1 MSDLGTYAG
10 ASKPLVTVAL
20 SVFNGGPVLELSVR
34 SVLDQ
39 SWSNWELLILDDGS
53 TDGAIDRLPC
63 LSDPRIQVVRDGLNK
78 GLSARLNQA
87 VSLARGKYFARMDH
101 DDLCHPERFARQV
114 EFLEKHPEVDLLA
127 TQCATMDEAGKPNG
141 ALPYATNHEE
151 ICARPWL
158 GFPMHHPTWMGRV
171 EWFRKHPYQDPGP
184 YCCEDQELL
193 LRAYRSSRYHT
204 LPAQLLTYRLRTHT
218 AWRKL
223 WRTRKALFAVQA
235 RYFRCQKTMGVIA
248 LAFVATVLRVAKDA
262 AREVRYR
269 LLG

>member
-1 MSDLGTYAG
+1 MPPAI
-10 ASKPLVTVAL
+10 TVAL
-20 SVFNGGPVLELSVR
+20 SVLNGGKVLESAVR
-34 SVLDQ
+34 SVVEQ
-39 SWSNWELLILDDGS
+39 SFVDWELLILDDGS
-53 TDGAIDRLPC
+53 TDDAIDKLPF
-63 LSDPRIQVVRDGLNK
+63 LHDPRIIVVRDGRNI
-78 GLSARLNQA
+78 GLSGRLNQA
-87 VSLARGKYFARMDH
+87 VAMARGRYFARMDH

-114 EFLEKHPEVDLLA
+114 EFLDKHPEVDLLA
-127 TQCATMDEAGKPNG
+127 TQCATMDENGKPNG
-141 ALPYATNHEE
+141 ALPYATSHEE

-158 GFPMHHPTWMGRV
+158 GFPMYHPTWMGRV
-171 EWFRKHPYQDPGP
+171 EWFRKNPYQDPGP

-193 LRAYRSSRYHT
+193 LRAYRSSHYHT

-235 RYFRCQKTMGVIA
+235 QYFHCQKAMGAIA
-248 LAFVATVLRVAKDA
+248 LAFAATVLRVGRDA

>member
-1 MSDLGTYAG
+1 M
-10 ASKPLVTVAL
+10 PPVITVAL
-20 SVFNGGPVLELSVR
+20 SVLNGGRVLESAVR
-34 SVLDQ
+34 SVVEQ
-39 SWSNWELLILDDGS
+39 SFTDWELLILDDGS
-53 TDGAIDRLPC
+53 TDGVIDKLPF
-63 LSDPRIQVVRDGLNK
+63 LNDPRIIVVRDGRNM
-78 GLSARLNQA
+78 GLSSRLNQA
-87 VSLARGKYFARMDH
+87 VAMARGRYFARMDH

-171 EWFRKHPYQDPGP
+171 EWFRKNPYQDPGP

-193 LRAYRSSRYHT
+193 LRAYLSSHYHT

-223 WRTRKALFAVQA
+223 WRTRRALFAAQA
-235 RYFRCQKTMGVIA
+235 RYFHRQKAAGMIA
-248 LAFVATVLRVAKDA
+248 LAFAATVLRVAKDA
-262 AREVRYR
+262 VREVRYR